1 MTGPPFVLNPVNGG
15 SSNTIIQSTP
25 TDLTAAPFAIVVQKS
40 AADPTVVACAD
51 VTNTPVGGSSSSS
64 APAESAPAESLPA
77 ESAAP
82 SAS

>member
-1 MTGPPFVLNPVNGG
+1 MNGG

-25 TDLTAAPFAIVVQKS
+25 GDLTATPFAIVVQKS

-64 APAESAPAESLPA
+64 APAVSAPAESLPA